1 MALIRG
7 EQLENNIQLTGSLY
21 GTSSYALTA
30 SYVANANFN
39 TGSFATTGSNIFSG
53 SQTIRGDLTIQGNL
67 TAQTFII
74 SSSVS
79 YFTESFSSGST
90 RFGDDLNDTHIFTGS
105 VIVTGSL
112 SVNGSR
118 VITSNQ
124 TSSMSV
130 LTSSYAVSAS
140 YALNASLLNGTGST
154 VFATTGSNQFNGN
167 QTITGSL
174 IQGLEGNIAT
184 GENSHAEGSITKAI
198 GNYSHAEGDNT
209 QAKGDYS
216 HAEGQETIASGS
228 YSHAE
233 GYQTIALANHQHVQG
248 QYNAVSSV
256 LSAFIIGNGPDDNN
270 RSNLIHAAGNQVEI
284 TGSLNVNGGITGS
297 LLGTASYANNST
309 SSSYAVSA
317 SYANIQYVSNS
328 LENALNQIEVLD
340 YDSNTAVTFTD
351 GRLKFIFGTP
361 ASPSSVAVST
371 TGFATDR
378 FNQVTDN
385 YTVNGSWSNG
395 GYTIISA
402 SLYEG
407 TTLLTQ
413 VSTGTSLTYNTTT
426 SGSHTYQLQY
436 TASSPLDA
444 TLYKTAVTTTNTL
457 SKVSPGSPTISPTTV
472 IQLGTT
478 SNQIEQG
485 ATGSI
490 TFTSAS
496 GASNSWVFNYIG
508 TTVPSPLTV
517 TGSATGSSSI
527 AVTAT
532 SYYSSSGVNGS
543 DNVPAL
549 TTTTTATTTY
559 TKIRSLRY
567 GASVTSSYTAAQ
579 LETLSL
585 WDTTLG
591 GSVGT
596 IAKGTTTASGQSVTI
611 TWTGDKYHYI
621 AYNSAL
627 ASLTNITAAGFGVL
641 SAFTLTTIGS
651 YKVYRTNVL
660 QAGGAGTS
668 ITYVLT

>member
-39 TGSFATTGSNIFSG
+39 TGSFATTGSNTFSG
-53 SQTIRGDLTIQGNL
+53 SQTI
-67 TAQTFII
+67 
-74 SSSVS
+74 
-79 YFTESFSSGST
+79 
-90 RFGDDLNDTHIFTGS
+90 
-105 VIVTGSL
+105 
-112 SVNGSR
+112 
-118 VITSNQ
+118 
-124 TSSMSV
+124 
-130 LTSSYAVSAS
+130 
-140 YALNASLLNGTGST
+140 
-154 VFATTGSNQFNGN
+154 TGSNGRL
-167 QTITGSL
+167 IYTGTTP
-174 IQGLEGNIAT
+174 GV
-184 GENSHAEGSITKAI
+184 
-198 GNYSHAEGDNT
+198 YP
-209 QAKGDYS
+209 
-216 HAEGQETIASGS
+216 
-228 YSHAE
+228 
-233 GYQTIALANHQHVQG
+233 ALAEIHANNDYPWLHRFYNDTFSTSSAIMAYFG
-248 QYNAVSSV
+248 QNDGRFVFHNESTQSIGLQVNGYNAENGLLVYSNKVAFVNNVEVS
-256 LSAFIIGNGPDDNN
+256 
-270 RSNLIHAAGNQVEI
+270 
-284 TGSLNVNGGITGS
+284 GSLNVVGGITGS

-309 SSSYAVSA
+309 SA
-317 SYANIQYVSNS
+317 SYAATASIQYVSNS

-340 YDSNTAVTFTD
+340 YDSNTAVTFID

-361 ASPSSVAVST
+361 ASPSSVAAATV
-371 TGFATDR
+371 GFATDR

-413 VSTGTSLTYNTTT
+413 VSAGTSLTYNTTT

-457 SKVSPGSPTISPTTV
+457 SKVNPGSPTITPTAT
-472 IQLGTT
+472 IQLGVA

-543 DNVPAL
+543 DNSPAL
-549 TTTTTATTTY
+549 TTTTSTTTTY

-567 GASVTSSYTAAQ
+567 GASDTGSYTAAQ
-579 LETLSL
+579 LENLAL
-585 WDTTLG
+585 WDSTLG

-621 AYNSAL
+621 AYNSSL

-651 YKVYRTNVL
+651 YKVYRTTVL
-660 QAGGAGTS
+660 QAGGSGTS

>member
-1 MALIRG
+1 M
-7 EQLENNIQLTGSLY
+7 
-21 GTSSYALTA
+21 
-30 SYVANANFN
+30 
-39 TGSFATTGSNIFSG
+39 
-53 SQTIRGDLTIQGNL
+53 
-67 TAQTFII
+67 
-74 SSSVS
+74 
-79 YFTESFSSGST
+79 
-90 RFGDDLNDTHIFTGS
+90 
-105 VIVTGSL
+105 
-112 SVNGSR
+112 
-118 VITSNQ
+118 
-124 TSSMSV
+124 
-130 LTSSYAVSAS
+130 
-140 YALNASLLNGTGST
+140 
-154 VFATTGSNQFNGN
+154 
-167 QTITGSL
+167 
-174 IQGLEGNIAT
+174 
-184 GENSHAEGSITKAI
+184 
-198 GNYSHAEGDNT
+198 
-209 QAKGDYS
+209 
-216 HAEGQETIASGS
+216 
-228 YSHAE
+228 
-233 GYQTIALANHQHVQG
+233 
-248 QYNAVSSV
+248 
-256 LSAFIIGNGPDDNN
+256 
-270 RSNLIHAAGNQVEI
+270 
-284 TGSLNVNGGITGS
+284 
-297 LLGTASYANNST
+297 
-309 SSSYAVSA
+309 
-317 SYANIQYVSNS
+317 
-328 LENALNQIEVLD
+328 NQIEVLD
-340 YDSNTAVTFTD
+340 YDSNTAVTFVD

-361 ASPSSVAVST
+361 ASPSSVAASI

-395 GYTIISA
+395 GYTLISA
-402 SLYEG
+402 SFYEG
-407 TTLLTQ
+407 TTLLAQ
-413 VSTGTSLTYNTTT
+413 VGTGTSISYNITT
-426 SGSHTYQLQY
+426 SGSHTYKLEY

-444 TLYKTAVTTTNTL
+444 TLYRISTTTTGTL
-457 SKVSPGSPTISPTTV
+457 SKTNPGSPTISPTTV

-621 AYNSAL
+621 AYNSSL

>member
-39 TGSFATTGSNIFSG
+39 TGSFATTGSNTFSG
-53 SQTIRGDLTIQGNL
+53 SQTI
-67 TAQTFII
+67 
-74 SSSVS
+74 
-79 YFTESFSSGST
+79 
-90 RFGDDLNDTHIFTGS
+90 
-105 VIVTGSL
+105 
-112 SVNGSR
+112 
-118 VITSNQ
+118 
-124 TSSMSV
+124 
-130 LTSSYAVSAS
+130 
-140 YALNASLLNGTGST
+140 
-154 VFATTGSNQFNGN
+154 TGSNGRLIYTGTTPGVLPTLAEIHANNDYPWLHRFYNDTFSTSSAIMAYFGQNDGRFVFHNESTQSIGLQVNG
-167 QTITGSL
+167 
-174 IQGLEGNIAT
+174 
-184 GENSHAEGSITKAI
+184 
-198 GNYSHAEGDNT
+198 
-209 QAKGDYS
+209 
-216 HAEGQETIASGS
+216 
-228 YSHAE
+228 
-233 GYQTIALANHQHVQG
+233 
-248 QYNAVSSV
+248 YNAENGLLVYSNKVAFVNNVEVS
-256 LSAFIIGNGPDDNN
+256 
-270 RSNLIHAAGNQVEI
+270 
-284 TGSLNVNGGITGS
+284 GSLNVVGGITGS

-309 SSSYAVSA
+309 SA
-317 SYANIQYVSNS
+317 SYAATASIQYVSNS

-340 YDSNTAVTFTD
+340 YDSNTAVTFID

-361 ASPSSVAVST
+361 ASPSSVAAATV
-371 TGFATDR
+371 GFATDR

-413 VSTGTSLTYNTTT
+413 VSAGTSLTYNTTT

-457 SKVSPGSPTISPTTV
+457 SKVNPGSPTITPTAT
-472 IQLGTT
+472 IQLGVA

-543 DNVPAL
+543 DNSPAL
-549 TTTTTATTTY
+549 TTTTSTTTTY

-567 GASVTSSYTAAQ
+567 GASDTGSYTAAQ
-579 LETLSL
+579 LENLAL

-621 AYNSAL
+621 AYNSSL

-651 YKVYRTNVL
+651 YKVYRTTVL
-660 QAGGAGTS
+660 QAGGSGTS

>member
-39 TGSFATTGSNIFSG
+39 TGSFATTGSNTFSG
-53 SQTIRGDLTIQGNL
+53 SQTVRGDLTIQGNL

-90 RFGDDLNDTHIFTGS
+90 RFGDDLTDTHTFTGS

-112 SVNGSR
+112 SINGSR
-118 VITSNQ
+118 AIISNQ

-130 LTSSYAVSAS
+130 L
-140 YALNASLLNGTGST
+140 
-154 VFATTGSNQFNGN
+154 
-167 QTITGSL
+167 
-174 IQGLEGNIAT
+174 
-184 GENSHAEGSITKAI
+184 
-198 GNYSHAEGDNT
+198 
-209 QAKGDYS
+209 
-216 HAEGQETIASGS
+216 
-228 YSHAE
+228 
-233 GYQTIALANHQHVQG
+233 
-248 QYNAVSSV
+248 
-256 LSAFIIGNGPDDNN
+256 
-270 RSNLIHAAGNQVEI
+270 
-284 TGSLNVNGGITGS
+284 
-297 LLGTASYANNST
+297 

-317 SYANIQYVSNS
+317 SYANISYVSNS

-340 YDSNTAVTFTD
+340 YDNNTAVVFAN
-351 GRLKFIFGTP
+351 GRLKFVFGTP
-361 ASPSSVAVST
+361 ASPASVAASL

-378 FNQVTDN
+378 FNQITDN
-385 YTVNGSWSNG
+385 YDIGGSWSNG
-395 GYTIISA
+395 GYTLISA

-407 TTLLTQ
+407 TTLITQ
-413 VSTGTSLTYNTTT
+413 VGTGTSITYNTTT

-444 TLYKTAVTTTNTL
+444 TLYKTAVTTTGTL
-457 SKVSPGSPTISPTTV
+457 SKSNPGSPTITPTTV

-508 TTVPSPLTV
+508 TTVPSPIAV
-517 TGSATGSSSI
+517 TGSATGSTSI

-567 GASVTSSYTAAQ
+567 GASDTGSYTAAQ
-579 LETLSL
+579 LENLAL

-596 IAKGTTTASGQSVTI
+596 VAKGTTTASGQSVTI

-621 AYNSAL
+621 AYNSSL

>member
-7 EQLENNIQLTGSLY
+7 EQLEKNIQLTGSLY

-53 SQTIRGDLTIQGNL
+53 SQTIQGDLTIQGNL
-67 TAQTFII
+67 TAETFII

-90 RFGDDLNDTHIFTGS
+90 RFGDDLTDTHIFTGS

-130 LTSSYAVSAS
+130 L
-140 YALNASLLNGTGST
+140 
-154 VFATTGSNQFNGN
+154 
-167 QTITGSL
+167 
-174 IQGLEGNIAT
+174 
-184 GENSHAEGSITKAI
+184 
-198 GNYSHAEGDNT
+198 
-209 QAKGDYS
+209 
-216 HAEGQETIASGS
+216 
-228 YSHAE
+228 
-233 GYQTIALANHQHVQG
+233 
-248 QYNAVSSV
+248 
-256 LSAFIIGNGPDDNN
+256 
-270 RSNLIHAAGNQVEI
+270 
-284 TGSLNVNGGITGS
+284 
-297 LLGTASYANNST
+297 

-340 YDSNTAVTFTD
+340 YDSNTAVTFVD

-361 ASPSSVAVST
+361 ASPSSVAASI

-395 GYTIISA
+395 GYTLISA
-402 SLYEG
+402 SFYEG
-407 TTLLTQ
+407 TTLLAQ
-413 VSTGTSLTYNTTT
+413 VGTGTSISYNTTT
-426 SGSHTYQLQY
+426 SGSHTYKLEY

-444 TLYKTAVTTTNTL
+444 TLYRISTTTTGTL
-457 SKVSPGSPTISPTTV
+457 SKTNPGSPTISPTTV

-508 TTVPSPLTV
+508 TTVPSPIAV
-517 TGSATGSSSI
+517 TGSATGSTSI

-543 DNVPAL
+543 DNIPAL

-567 GASVTSSYTAAQ
+567 GASTTGSYTAAQ
-579 LETLSL
+579 LENLAL

-621 AYNSAL
+621 AYNSSL
-627 ASLTNITAAGFGVL
+627 ANLTNITAAGFGVL